1 MQRRDAQRP
10 RSRPQRRERPI
21 IDPELAM
28 SRLATLV
35 RYIAGQLVD
44 NPDALQV
51 RTRRR
56 GRSIFIR
63 LSVPHD
69 QLGKVIG
76 REGRIARAMRTMLAI
91 SAVRQGVHASLTID
105 DQVEPQP
112 PAATG
117 TV

>member
-10 RSRPQRRERPI
+10 RNRPPRRERPV

-44 NPDALQV
+44 DPDAIQI

-56 GRSIFIR
+56 GRTVILR
-63 LSVPHD
+63 LSVPND

-76 REGRIARAMRTMLAI
+76 REGRIARAIRTMLGIA
-91 SAVRQGVHASLTID
+91 AVRQGVHASLTID
-105 DQVEPQP
+105 DQVEPRP
-112 PAATG
+112 PAS
-117 TV
+117 

>member
-1 MQRRDAQRP
+1 VQRRDAPHPRNRP
-10 RSRPQRRERPI
+10 NRRERPAI
-21 IDPELAM
+21 EPELAM

-44 NPDALQV
+44 DPDAVQI

-56 GRSIFIR
+56 GRTVILR

-76 REGRIARAMRTMLAI
+76 REGRIARAMRTMLSI
-91 SAVRQGVHASLTID
+91 SAARQGVHASLTID

-112 PAATG
+112 PPAS
-117 TV
+117 

>member
-1 MQRRDAQRP
+1 MQRRDAAYHGQRP
-10 RSRPQRRERPI
+10 PRRDRVV

-35 RYIAGQLVD
+35 RYIAGQLVAD
-44 NPDALQV
+44 PDAIQV

-56 GRSIFIR
+56 GRAIFLR

-76 REGRIARAMRTMLAI
+76 REGKIARAIRTMLTIA
-91 SAVRQGVHASLTID
+91 AARQGVHASLTID
-105 DQVEPQP
+105 DQVEPRVSTQ
-112 PAATG
+112 T
-117 TV
+117 